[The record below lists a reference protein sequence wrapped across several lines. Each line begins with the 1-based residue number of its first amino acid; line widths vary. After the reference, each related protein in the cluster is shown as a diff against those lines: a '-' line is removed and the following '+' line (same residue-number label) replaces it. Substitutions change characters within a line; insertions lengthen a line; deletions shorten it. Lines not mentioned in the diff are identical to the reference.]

1 MNPEKENTFVD
12 KALIDISNLSPT
24 QSKIG
29 TESLTPEQGDDLQ
42 KSQEQTR
49 AKLAK
54 FLTYTLAGTI
64 VSSFVVIV
72 ALTIMSGFMSGFL
85 VDEKKTSSFDKTSA
99 LAKDLIVTILTS
111 QIGLVGTAIGFYF
124 GSKSSAD

>member
-64 VSSFVVIV
+64 VASFTVIV
-72 ALTIMSGFMSGFL
+72 ALTIMSGFL

-124 GSKSSAD
+124 GSRGSTD

>member
-1 MNPEKENTFVD
+1 MNPENENTSVD
-12 KALIDISNLSPT
+12 KALTDISNLSPT
-24 QSKIG
+24 QSKIS

-64 VSSFVVIV
+64 VASFTVIV
-72 ALTIMSGFMSGFL
+72 ALTIMSGFL

-124 GSKSSAD
+124 GSRGSTD

>member
-64 VSSFVVIV
+64 VASFVVIV
-72 ALTIMSGFMSGFL
+72 ALTIMSGFL

-124 GSKSSAD
+124 GSRGSTD

>member
-1 MNPEKENTFVD
+1 MNPEDQRLSVGENTT
-12 KALIDISNLSPT
+12 KNISNLSPS
-24 QSKIG
+24 QSEIG
-29 TESLTPEQGDDLQ
+29 TKSLTPEQRNPTLD
-42 KSQEQTR
+42 ETR
-49 AKLAK
+49 KDLAK

-64 VSSFVVIV
+64 VASFTVIV
-72 ALTIMSGFMSGFL
+72 ALTIMSGFL

-124 GSKSSAD
+124 GSRGNAD

>member
-64 VSSFVVIV
+64 VASFTVIV
-72 ALTIMSGFMSGFL
+72 ALTIMSGFL

-124 GSKSSAD
+124 GSRGSTE

>member
-1 MNPEKENTFVD
+1 MNPENENTSVD
-12 KALIDISNLSPT
+12 KALTDISNWSPT
-24 QSKIG
+24 QSKIS

-64 VSSFVVIV
+64 IASFAVIV
-72 ALTIMSGFMSGFL
+72 ALTIMSGFF
-85 VDEKKTSSFDKTSA
+85 VEEKKTSSFDKTSA

>member
-1 MNPEKENTFVD
+1 MNPEDERPSVD
-12 KALIDISNLSPT
+12 ESIADGISNLGPS
-24 QSKIG
+24 QSEIG
-29 TESLTPEQGDDLQ
+29 AASLTPKQGNPTLD
-42 KSQEQTR
+42 KTR
-49 AKLAK
+49 DELAR

-64 VSSFVVIV
+64 VASFVVV
-72 ALTIMSGFMSGFL
+72 VSLTIMSGFF

-124 GSKSSAD
+124 GSKGNSD

>member
-1 MNPEKENTFVD
+1 MNPENENTSVD
-12 KALIDISNLSPT
+12 KALTDISNLSPT
-24 QSKIG
+24 QSKIS

-64 VSSFVVIV
+64 IASFAVIV
-72 ALTIMSGFMSGFL
+72 ALTIMSGFF
-85 VDEKKTSSFDKTSA
+85 VEEKKTSSFDKTSA